1 MTDNVIRI
9 EFKSAGSAQTVKEVK
24 TLSDSLRGV
33 DTSAKGAAQSANETA
48 KGFQKAGDA
57 AQKLDRDAKQAA
69 GGLKQFD
76 LVLASL
82 KANLII
88 LATQA
93 ITQFGNSIVS
103 TAASFEQIKTRLE
116 TTLGSKGGAEAIFT
130 RLNKLAA
137 ETPLQTEQLIQS
149 FISLQNRGITPTNET
164 LIKLGD
170 LAASQGKSLQQFVE
184 AVLDATSGE
193 NERLKEFGIN
203 AQAAGDKVTF
213 SFKGIN
219 KTVEKTPDAISAALI
234 SFGELEGVQ
243 GGLNKQAETFNGQI
257 STLQDNLQLAAAG
270 FGDEL
275 LPYLTDFVKTLN
287 DGAGGAIELA
297 NNLGFLLGKLI
308 ELSAN
313 NPFRKVENLLPKE
326 IRQFATP
333 IPVLTA
339 LAKGVDF
346 AANTIDPNRKKREA
360 EENAKAEAELAAK
373 DKEATDKK
381 IANAKRL
388 KDAQDRAKKE
398 QVAQVEDKQKVDDKF
413 ADDRRNAQD
422 KFQEQQ
428 QAKQEAFA
436 NKLQA
441 ADRAY
446 QDDKEKKQEAFA
458 KSQQDKQEAFS
469 KQQQDREE
477 AFREDQRRRDEATQK
492 SFSRASTLADRAGQL
507 AAAKTP
513 QDVAALNKE
522 FGRQDQQQAAISQ
535 LNLAGQALSPQD
547 ILKIAQQVSGGNL
560 KTEEGIKRT
569 QEAIPL
575 IQEQQKKQQDAADK
589 AAEKARQEQNRQEQK
604 TFQAQLQAEKKA
616 FDLQSRAEDDV
627 YQKSKQAQEKAFRAQ
642 LQAEQR
648 TFEDQQQLVERK
660 FREEQRQADIANAK
674 AIQEILA
681 SGQPAPP
688 AAAKPTSRAGGGSMA
703 AGKPYLVGDGPGGR
717 LTPYSEI
724 IVPGA
729 NSYAIAS
736 NQARSFL
743 QGGATVNLSQAEM
756 VSRMDQL
763 ISINRSLSGQLLGI
777 AGRPRIEQNYYSG
790 GSSGAGSMAASALR
804 RAGL

>member
-24 TLSDSLRGV
+24 TLSDSLKSV
-33 DTSAKGAAQSANETA
+33 DTAAKGTARSANDTA
-48 KGFQKAGDA
+48 KALSKTGDA

-93 ITQFGNSIVS
+93 ITQFGNSIIS

-203 AQAAGDKVTF
+203 AQVAGDKVTF

-219 KTVEKTPDAISAALI
+219 KTVEKTPDAIAAALI
-234 SFGELEGVQ
+234 GFGELEGVQ
-243 GGLNKQAETFNGQI
+243 GGLNKQAATFNGQI

-270 FGDEL
+270 IGEEL
-275 LPYLTDFVKTLN
+275 LPYLTDFVKQLN
-287 DGAGGAIELA
+287 DGSGEAIEFARGTGVLV
-297 NNLGFLLGKLI
+297 GELLK
-308 ELSAN
+308 
-313 NPFRKVENLLPKE
+313 
-326 IRQFATP
+326 
-333 IPVLTA
+333 
-339 LAKGVDF
+339 LAKAIPELIPGLDLLTKFNPTTLGINGLKDGVKLLNQ
-346 AANTIDPNRKKREA
+346 AIDPNRKKREA

-373 DKEATDKK
+373 DKEAADKK

-398 QVAQVEDKQKVDDKF
+398 QVAQIEDKQKADDEF
-413 ADDRRNAQD
+413 ADDRRNVQD

-428 QAKQEAFA
+428 QTKQEAFA

-446 QDDKEKKQEAFA
+446 QDDKQKKQEAFA

-575 IQEQQKKQQDAADK
+575 IQEQQKIQQDAADK

-660 FREEQRQADIANAK
+660 FREEQRQADLANAK

-681 SGQPAPP
+681 SGQPAP
-688 AAAKPTSRAGGGSMA
+688 AAAANPTSRAGGGSMA